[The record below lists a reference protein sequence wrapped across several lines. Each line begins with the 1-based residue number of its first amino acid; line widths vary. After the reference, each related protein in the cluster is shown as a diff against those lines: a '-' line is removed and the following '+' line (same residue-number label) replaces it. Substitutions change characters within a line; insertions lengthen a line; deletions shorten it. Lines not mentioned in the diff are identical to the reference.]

1 MKCAQCHHEN
11 ESGAKFCEE
20 CAAPLRRACTN
31 CGRHLSATAKFCPE
45 CAHPTGRTEAPR
57 SASRFGAP
65 DSYTP
70 KYIADRI
77 LTSKA
82 AIEGERKRVT
92 VLFADL
98 RGSMEMIADR
108 DPEAARR
115 LLDPVV
121 EQMMG
126 AVHRFD
132 GTVNQVM
139 GDGIMA
145 LFGAPLAHE
154 DHAVRACYAAL
165 RLQESV
171 KRYAETVRREHGVM
185 LSVRVGLN
193 SGEVVVRA
201 IGNDLQMDYTAVG
214 QTTHLAAR
222 MEQLAEPGTI
232 LLTPETL
239 ALAEGF
245 VDVKPIGPITIKGLA
260 QPMPVFQLT
269 GVAAA
274 HTRLET
280 ARARG
285 FSAFVGR
292 DTEMQ
297 QIQQAAD
304 QAGRGH
310 GQIVAVVGDAGVG
323 KSRLFYEFIHSA
335 RTNGWL
341 VLEAGSVSYGKATP
355 FLPVVNLLRRYLRI
369 DARDDARAVR
379 AKTTGGLLTLDRGLD
394 EAIPAVTWLL
404 DALDT
409 DDAFLQIEA
418 AQRRRRAIDA
428 VKRLMLRESQVQPL
442 LLVFEDLHWIDAESQ
457 DVLDRLVDAL
467 PTASVL
473 LAVNYRPEYR
483 HDWGSR
489 SYYRQLRIDP
499 LPPQTAD
506 ALLTSLLGTH
516 PSVRPL
522 TRLLIQRTEG
532 NPLFLE
538 ESVRALVETRA
549 LVGERGAYELVNPL
563 TAVEVPGTVQAILA
577 ARIDRL
583 SPELKR
589 LLQAASVIGK
599 DVPVP
604 VLEAIADMTPSD
616 VHQGLSEL
624 QAGELL
630 YETRLFPDLEYTFKH
645 ALTHE
650 VAYGGVLHDR
660 RRTLHAA
667 IVEALE
673 RMPDDRTSDRIEL
686 LAHHAVRGGVTA
698 KAVHY
703 LCESG
708 KRAVARSAN
717 REALGFFE
725 SALDILATLPESTA
739 TIADGLR
746 IRMAM
751 GPALTAL
758 KGGASP
764 EVEALYQSAFDS
776 MVKLDA
782 SSDRFPVL
790 WNLWYVRYTRG
801 EYPEAREAG
810 TRLLEEAQAGG
821 DSGQLLEAHHSM
833 WATLLAAGDARAAI
847 PHMEHGIA
855 LYDPDRH
862 ASQVLLYGGHNA
874 GACCRYQLALGTWV
888 LGYPDRSAQA
898 ARDSLRFV
906 DDLKHPLTTT
916 IALWFVACVQ
926 YLRGDSTA
934 ARHIVDQ
941 LIALGTEHGF
951 DIWMDSARVLR
962 PMLGGERLD
971 LTVLTD
977 LHRQLQETQ
986 TAMWRR
992 MFCFCVLA
1000 ELYGEAGYPDEGR
1013 RMLSQIADVH
1023 RQASLGP
1030 EVYRLEAELVLRGA
1044 SGATGEAER
1053 LLISAVELA
1062 RSRGARSLEL
1072 RAATSLARLWQRQGR
1087 SDEARRTL
1095 APIHDW
1101 FREGLDTRDLQEARR
1116 LLAELG
1122 HVVLRTRKGHP
1133 G

>member
-1 MKCAQCHHEN
+1 MKCARCHHEN
-11 ESGAKFCEE
+11 ESSAKFCEE
-20 CAAPLRRACTN
+20 CAAPLGRVCAS
-31 CGRHLSATAKFCPE
+31 CGRQLSPTAKFCPE
-45 CAHPTGRTEAPR
+45 CAHPTGRAEAPR
-57 SASRFGAP
+57 SSSRFGAP

-82 AIEGERKRVT
+82 AVEGERKRVT

-98 RGSMEMIADR
+98 RGSMEMIVDR

-115 LLDPVV
+115 LLDPVL
-121 EQMMG
+121 EQMME

-154 DHAVRACYAAL
+154 DHAVRGCYAAL

-171 KRYAETVRREHGVM
+171 KRYAEAVRREHGVT

-245 VDVKPIGPITIKGLA
+245 VDVRSIGPVTIKGLA
-260 QPMPVFQLT
+260 QPLPVFQLT
-269 GVAAA
+269 GAAAA

-285 FSAFVGR
+285 FSPFVGR
-292 DTEMQ
+292 DPELQ
-297 QIQQAAD
+297 QIQQAAEH
-304 QAGRGH
+304 ARGGH
-310 GQIVAVVGDAGVG
+310 GRIVAVVGDAGVG
-323 KSRLFYEFIHSA
+323 KSRLFYEFIHGP
-335 RTNGWL
+335 RTSGWL

-355 FLPVVNLLRRYLRI
+355 FLPVVNLLRGYLRI

-379 AKTTGGLLTLDRGLD
+379 SKVTGGLLTLDRGL
-394 EAIPAVTWLL
+394 EESIPAVTWLL
-404 DALDT
+404 DALEPDNPY
-409 DDAFLQIEA
+409 LQLEA

-428 VKRLMLRESQVQPL
+428 VKRVLLRESQVQPL
-442 LLVFEDLHWIDAESQ
+442 LLVFEDLHWIDAETQ

-483 HDWGSR
+483 HGWGSR
-489 SYYRQLRIDP
+489 SYYQQLRIDP
-499 LPPQTAD
+499 LPAQSAE
-506 ALLTSLLGTH
+506 ALLTTLLGTH

-522 TRLLIQRTEG
+522 TRLLIERTEG

-538 ESVRALVETRA
+538 ESVRGLVETGA
-549 LVGERGAYELVNPL
+549 LVGDRGAYELVNPV
-563 TAVEVPGTVQAILA
+563 TTIQVPGTVQAILA

-589 LLQAASVIGK
+589 LLQAASVVGK
-599 DVPVP
+599 DVPVA
-604 VLEAIADMTPSD
+604 VLEVIADMTPSEL
-616 VHQGLSEL
+616 HQGLAEL

-630 YETRLFPDLEYTFKH
+630 YEARLFPDLEYTFKH

-667 IVEALE
+667 IVDVIE
-673 RMPDDRTSDRIEL
+673 RMRDDRMADRTEV

-698 KAVHY
+698 KALHY
-703 LCESG
+703 LCEAG
-708 KRAVARSAN
+708 KKALARSAN
-717 REALGFFE
+717 RDALGFFE
-725 SALDILATLPESTA
+725 SALGLLATLPESAA
-739 TIADGLR
+739 TLSEGLK
-746 IRMAM
+746 IRLAM
-751 GPALTAL
+751 GPALIAL
-758 KGGASP
+758 KGGSAP
-764 EVEALYQSAFDS
+764 EVEAHYQAALDTMVRLDDS
-776 MVKLDA
+776 TE
-782 SSDRFPVL
+782 RFPVL

-801 EYPEAREAG
+801 QYPAAREAG
-810 TRLLEEAQAGG
+810 DRLLGEAEAGG
-821 DSGQLLEAHHSM
+821 DSGQRLEAHHAL
-833 WATLLAAGDARAAI
+833 WATLLAAGDAASAI
-847 PHMEHGIA
+847 PHMERGIA
-855 LYDPDRH
+855 LYDPERH
-862 ASQVLLYGGHNA
+862 ATQAFLYGGHDA
-874 GACCRYQLALGTWV
+874 GACCRYQLALGAWI
-888 LGYPDRSAQA
+888 LGHPDRSTQA
-898 ARDSLRFV
+898 ARDALRFV

-916 IALWFVACVQ
+916 IALWFVGCVE
-926 YLRGDSTA
+926 YLRGDRTA
-934 ARHIVDQ
+934 AAHTVERLMAV
-941 LIALGTEHGF
+941 GTEHDF
-951 DIWMDSARVLR
+951 DTWMDSALVLR
-962 PMLGGERLD
+962 PLLHGERLERNA
-971 LTVLTD
+971 LAG
-977 LHRQLQETQ
+977 LHRKLQETQ
-986 TAMWRR
+986 SAMWRR
-992 MFCFCVLA
+992 IFCLCVLA
-1000 ELYGEAGYPDEGR
+1000 ELYADSGYPDEGR
-1013 RMLSQIADVH
+1013 RMLSEIADAH

-1030 EVYRLEAELVLRGA
+1030 EVYRLEAELLLRGRSA
-1044 SGATGEAER
+1044 GVEEAEQ
-1053 LLISAVELA
+1053 LLTTAIGLA

-1072 RAATSLARLWQRQGR
+1072 RAATSLARLWQREGR
-1087 SDEARRTL
+1087 RDEARRTL
-1095 APIHDW
+1095 AAVYDW
-1101 FREGLDTRDLQEARR
+1101 FREGLETRDLRAARE
-1116 LLAELG
+1116 LLAELNAQ
-1122 HVVLRTRKGHP
+1122 R
-1133 G
+1133 